1 MSRVNRRA
9 FLKATG
15 GAATIGVLAGCSG
28 DGGDGGGDGGD
39 GSGGDGGD
47 GGDGGSTGTPGDG
60 GSGEAITI
68 GALEPISGP
77 FAPWATPHRDGLRF
91 AVDEVNSNGGVLGGR
106 QLEVQV
112 ADTGADPAQ
121 ADSSFRRL
129 VEQEGAIATTG
140 SVSSDVGLR
149 VAQTAADLE
158 VPHLLHM
165 SGTDDVIT
173 QDTRYIFRVGL
184 LPASKYIQAQAT
196 AFADAGYSKIGAV
209 VADYAWGHSAR
220 EAINEHFQTQVD
232 VKVAPI
238 GASDF
243 SSYLRQFPDD
253 LEMLIASGHPPGTVS
268 IANQALELGLEP
280 DVITGSSA
288 PPQLLV
294 GALSDAAIGSYVHIH
309 NSNPYGQA
317 FTSAGQAFAEGH
329 ETQFNTHTAYG
340 YATGKLI
347 AAGVEDAGSADPTAV
362 SDAIHNVSLETVFA
376 QPIKYN
382 QYGELDETVVL
393 FSRLHKG
400 APSYDSNGSHSYEEL
415 YRSESVPARV
425 PGQ

>member
-1 MSRVNRRA
+1 MSRINRRA
-9 FLKATG
+9 FLKASG

-28 DGGDGGGDGGD
+28 DGGDGGGDGGG
-39 GSGGDGGD
+39 GSPGD
-47 GGDGGSTGTPGDG
+47 GGDGGSTGTPG

-91 AVDEVNSNGGVLGGR
+91 AVEEVNSDGGVLGGR
-106 QLEVQV
+106 NLEVQV

-140 SVSSDVGLR
+140 AVSSDVGLR
-149 VAQTAADLE
+149 VAQTAASLE

-173 QDTRYIFRVGL
+173 QDTQYIFRVGL
-184 LPASKYIQAQAT
+184 LPATKYMQAQAT
-196 AFADAGYSKIGAV
+196 AFADAGYSSVGAI

-220 EAINEHFQTQVD
+220 EAINEFFDMEVNVQ
-232 VKVAPI
+232 VAPI

-243 SSYLRQFPDD
+243 SSYIRQMPDD
-253 LEMLIASGHPPGTVS
+253 IEMMIASGHPPGTVS
-268 IANQALELGLEP
+268 IANQTFELGYSP
-280 DVITGSSA
+280 DVVTGSSA
-288 PPQLLV
+288 PPQLLA
-294 GALSDAAIGSYVHIH
+294 GALSDKAIQSYVHIH

-317 FTSAGQAFAEGH
+317 FTSAAQGFAEGH
-329 ETQFNTHTAYG
+329 EMQFNTHTAYG
-340 YATGKLI
+340 YATGKLL
-347 AAGVEDAGSADPTAV
+347 AAGIEEAGSADPTAV
-362 SDAIHNVSLETVFA
+362 SEAVHNLSLETVFA

-382 QYGELDETVVL
+382 KYGELDETVVL
-393 FSRLHKG
+393 FSRLLQE
-400 APSYDSNGSHSYEEL
+400 APSYDPNGSYSYEEL
-415 YRSESVPARV
+415 HRSESVPARV